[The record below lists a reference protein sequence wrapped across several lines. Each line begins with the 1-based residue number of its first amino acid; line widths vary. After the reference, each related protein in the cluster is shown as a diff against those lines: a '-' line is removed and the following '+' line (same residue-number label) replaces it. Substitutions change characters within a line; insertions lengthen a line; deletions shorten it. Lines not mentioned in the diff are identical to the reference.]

1 MQSRS
6 LIAALPVVV
15 LLAAFSYSLTL
26 GGSASAQQTTHD
38 FSAKSTVVKVKVVAN
53 SGGLFFFFS
62 PKKLSIKVGSSV
74 LWTNSGGTLHTVTG
88 NSNKFQ
94 SRNLPA
100 NGHVKITFKKV
111 GKFKYHCIFHSSMV
125 GQIVVHK

>member
-6 LIAALPVVV
+6 LIAALPVAV

-26 GGSASAQQTTHD
+26 GGSASAHQMTHG
-38 FSAKSTVVKVKVVAN
+38 FSAKSTVAKVKVTEN
-53 SGGLFFFFS
+53 SGGLFFFS

-74 LWTNSGGTLHTVTG
+74 LWTNSGGTLHTVTS
-88 NSNKFQ
+88 NNNKFQ

-100 NGHVKITFKKV
+100 KGHVKITFKKV
-111 GKFKYHCIFHSSMV
+111 GQFKYHCIFHSSMV